1 MIRIM
6 GGVNM
11 ESLGK
16 TMILIGGVIMIMGLV
31 MILGGK
37 IGLGKLPG
45 DIFYKKGNVTFY
57 FPIITSIL
65 LSIVLSILLNLF
77 YRR

>member
-1 MIRIM
+1 
-6 GGVNM
+6 M

-16 TMILIGGVIMIMGLV
+16 TMILIGALMMVMGFVI
-31 MILGGK
+31 ILGGK
-37 IGLGKLPG
+37 LGLGRLPG
-45 DIFYKKGNVTFY
+45 DIFYRKGNVTFY
-57 FPIITSIL
+57 FPILTSIL